1 MPTICLCCAP
11 SGGSGESWGRSALGP
26 RALGPEE
33 AWIPCLSF
41 LADEVETGSEAPHR
55 VLRASDTDWTVMD
68 AGSRP

>member
-55 VLRASDTDWTVMD
+55 VL
-68 AGSRP
+68 